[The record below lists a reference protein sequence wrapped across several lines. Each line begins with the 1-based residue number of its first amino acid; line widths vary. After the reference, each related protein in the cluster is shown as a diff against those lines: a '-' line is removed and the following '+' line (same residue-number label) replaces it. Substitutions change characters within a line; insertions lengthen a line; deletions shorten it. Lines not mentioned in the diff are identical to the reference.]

1 MEIFVR
7 PRVRPLLLFLCAFLV
22 QFAWWGQSFAQ
33 ESQTVT
39 LSIEVTG
46 AQNAKGW
53 SVALSFN
60 PDQASYVSN
69 SFQPSSF
76 MPGLVPLVL
85 EKEASVEVGGAIL
98 GADSVSGTGIVGQLQ
113 FILSAPPNTVE
124 IAVIEYAVS
133 SEDRGDQRQSIQSI
147 VSLQNTA
154 PAGDFTDDGAVDF
167 ADFFLFADNFG
178 GMEQRYDI
186 VPDGVVDFSDFFL
199 FADSFGKSGEII
211 GRITIPADSLTE
223 TQEVIIIGSIDTGA
237 TGTVEVTGTIAP
249 EDTVNVEVVGAI
261 GE

>member
-22 QFAWWGQSFAQ
+22 QFAWWGQGIAQ

-124 IAVIEYAVS
+124 IAVIEYMRSVAKTEATS
-133 SEDRGDQRQSIQSI
+133 GSPFNLLYPFRIQHQRGT
-147 VSLQNTA
+147 LQ
-154 PAGDFTDDGAVDF
+154 
-167 ADFFLFADNFG
+167 
-178 GMEQRYDI
+178 M
-186 VPDGVVDFSDFFL
+186 
-199 FADSFGKSGEII
+199 
-211 GRITIPADSLTE
+211 
-223 TQEVIIIGSIDTGA
+223 
-237 TGTVEVTGTIAP
+237 TVR
-249 EDTVNVEVVGAI
+249 
-261 GE
+261 